1 MPELNKYEI
10 ILLLLSLIVAHAL
23 KEQQMS
29 HFIFVR
35 HVMSMMPCLMTV
47 FLNQATV
54 DKLKKKKNL
63 LDLIDN
69 SVISTVTQPDVG
81 FQSYKMFFQ
90 PQDLFTG

>member
-1 MPELNKYEI
+1 MMVKKKKVWLGIILPELNKYEI

-54 DKLKKKKNL
+54 DKLKKKKKK
-63 LDLIDN
+63 
-69 SVISTVTQPDVG
+69 PFG
-81 FQSYKMFFQ
+81 F
-90 PQDLFTG
+90 DR